1 MKEIKD
7 FFEEIEKLEIAQ
19 GVIDIN
25 EAKRLVSEAYVAGT
39 QVPAGTPSITSNPEA
54 ICTIGGEVVKAFE
67 FEYKGHSYIWFHRR
81 GGWDGIVHNPDC
93 RCNKK

>member
-1 MKEIKD
+1 MKVVAM
-7 FFEEIEKLEIAQ
+7 LLM
-19 GVIDIN
+19 
-25 EAKRLVSEAYVAGT
+25 LVGLCSCT

-67 FEYKGHSYIWFHRR
+67 FEYKGHSYTWFHRR
-81 GGWDGIVHNPDC
+81 GGWDGNDGIVHNPDC